1 MRSPYDGLSAEG
13 YDRRYGDREL
23 VGRILGYFRAE
34 RRAML
39 MVSAAIVTGALIG
52 VALPIVLSRII
63 DHVATAG
70 FSLRAVAA
78 GVGGILLLSLSDW
91 GFSALD
97 RALSARAVSNV
108 VLRLRRAVFDAI
120 LGHDLSFFDR
130 YATGGVVSRVLS
142 DTQAFSEVVMMT
154 IDVVGQVVLTVLI
167 FAYLFTID
175 VPLTLIALILVPA
188 MFSVAIAF
196 RRLSRR
202 VVTQSRRSVADVS
215 GHVHETMSG
224 IAVAKSFGKEQ
235 LLYEQFAPVNE
246 RSARFGWRH
255 DVVFSSFIP
264 VLGTIAGLGS
274 AALVYAGGMRA
285 DFGGLTIGEWYLYLL
300 TVRLLWYRLTVIA
313 SFWSQFQLGLGAGE
327 RVFALLD
334 ADPQVVQTGSA
345 PVPEVS
351 GHIELRNVSF
361 HYKEDEGVFDDFSL
375 TVHPGETLALVGHTG
390 SGKSSITK
398 LVARFY
404 EFQGG
409 EILVDGRDIRTL
421 DLTGYRS
428 HLGFVTQV
436 PFLFNGSVLD
446 NIRYGR
452 GDADDEAVASA
463 AARVGGGDWIGTLRQ
478 GLATEVTERGRNLS
492 MGQRQLIALSRVL
505 LQDPAVLILDE
516 ATASID
522 PLTEAL
528 VQEGMEELLRAR
540 TAIVIAHRLS
550 TIKRADR
557 IVVLRSGKIIEEGA
571 HEDLLQALGHYAELY
586 NAYFRHQSLEYVD
599 TVDTSEFDGTS
610 GATSGAGGG
619 V

>member
-1 MRSPYDGLSAEG
+1 MRSRNDALSAEG
-13 YDRRYGDREL
+13 YDRRYRDREL

-39 MVSAAIVTGALIG
+39 TVSTAIMLGALIG
-52 VALPIVLSRII
+52 VALPVVLSRTI
-63 DHVATAG
+63 DQVATTG
-70 FSLRAVAA
+70 FSLGAVAVAVAA
-78 GVGGILLLSLSDW
+78 ILLLSLLDW
-91 GFSALD
+91 GFSAVD
-97 RALSARAVSNV
+97 RAVTARAVSNV
-108 VLRLRRAVFDAI
+108 VLRLRRAAFDAV

-130 YATGGVVSRVLS
+130 YPTGGIVSRVLS
-142 DTQAFSEVVMMT
+142 DTQAFSEVVTLT
-154 IDVVGQVVLTVLI
+154 IEVVSEIVLAALI

-175 VPLTLIALILVPA
+175 VPLTLIALIMVPA
-188 MFSVAIAF
+188 TFSVALGF

-202 VVTQSRRSVADVS
+202 VVTQSRRSVADVT

-224 IAVAKSFGKEQ
+224 IAVAKSFRKEQ
-235 LLYEQFAPVNE
+235 LLYDQFAPVNE
-246 RSARFGWRH
+246 RSFRFGWRN
-255 DVVFSSFIP
+255 DVVFSSFTP
-264 VLGTIAGLGS
+264 LLVTVAGLGS

-285 DFGGLTIGEWYLYLL
+285 ELGGLTIGEWYLFLL
-300 TVRLLWYRLTVIA
+300 TVRLLWFRLTSIA
-313 SFWSQFQLGLGAGE
+313 SFWNRFQLGLSAGE
-327 RVFALLD
+327 RVFALID
-334 ADPQVVQTGSA
+334 TPPQVVQTGSA
-345 PVPEVS
+345 PVPAVS
-351 GHIELRNVSF
+351 GQIELRNVRF
-361 HYKEDEGVFDDFSL
+361 HYKEGEGVLDDFSL

-409 EILVDGRDIRTL
+409 QILVDGHDIRGL
-421 DLTGYRS
+421 DLAGYRS

-452 GDADDEAVASA
+452 ADAHDDAVAA
-463 AARVGGGDWIGTLRQ
+463 VAARVGGGNWIGTLPD

-505 LQDPAVLILDE
+505 LQNPSVLILDE

-528 VQEGMEELLRAR
+528 VQEGMDELLRAR

-557 IVVLRSGKIIEEGA
+557 IVVLRSGEIIEQGT
-571 HEDLLQALGHYAELY
+571 HDRLLQAGGHYAELY
-586 NAYFRHQSLEYVD
+586 NAYFRHQSLEYIQSAPHSHL
-599 TVDTSEFDGTS
+599 TE
-610 GATSGAGGG
+610 ARE
-619 V
+619 

>member
-1 MRSPYDGLSAEG
+1 MRSPYDGISAEG
-13 YDRRYGDREL
+13 YDRRYRDREL
-23 VGRILGYFRAE
+23 VGRILGYFRTE

-39 MVSAAIVTGALIG
+39 MVSTAIIAGSLIG
-52 VALPIVLSRII
+52 VALPIVLSRTI
-63 DHVATAG
+63 DQVATAG
-70 FSLRAVAA
+70 FSLGAVAVA
-78 GVGGILLLSLSDW
+78 VVAILLLSLSDW
-91 GFSALD
+91 GFNALD
-97 RALSARAVSNV
+97 RAVAARAVSNV
-108 VLRLRRAVFDAI
+108 VLRLRRAVFDAV

-130 YATGGVVSRVLS
+130 YPTGGIVSRVLS
-142 DTQAFSEVVMMT
+142 DTQAFSEVVTLT
-154 IDVVGQVVLTVLI
+154 IGVVSEIVLTALI

-175 VPLTLIALILVPA
+175 VPLTLVALILVPA
-188 MFSVAIAF
+188 TFSVSLGF

-224 IAVAKSFGKEQ
+224 IAVAKSFRKEQ
-235 LLYEQFAPVNE
+235 LLYDQFAPVNE
-246 RSARFGWRH
+246 RSFRLGWRH
-255 DVVFSSFIP
+255 DVVFASFTP
-264 VLGTIAGLGS
+264 VLGTVAGLGS

-300 TVRLLWYRLTVIA
+300 TVRLLWFRLAMIA
-313 SFWSQFQLGLGAGE
+313 SFWSQFQLGLAAGE

-334 ADPQVVQTGSA
+334 AAPQVVQTGST
-345 PVPEVS
+345 PVPAVT
-351 GHIELRNVSF
+351 GHIELRNVRF
-361 HYKEDEGVFDDFSL
+361 HYKEGEGVFDDFSL

-409 EILVDGRDIRTL
+409 EILVDGRDIRSL
-421 DLTGYRS
+421 DLAGYRS
-428 HLGFVTQV
+428 HLGFVNQV
-436 PFLFNGSVLD
+436 PFLFHGSVLD

-452 GDADDEAVASA
+452 GDAGDAGDDTVAAV
-463 AARVGGGDWIGTLRQ
+463 AARVGGGDWIGTLPD

-528 VQEGMEELLRAR
+528 VQEGMDELLRER

-557 IVVLRSGKIIEEGA
+557 IVVLRAGEIIEEGA
-571 HEDLLQALGHYAELY
+571 HEGLLQAGGHYAELY
-586 NAYFRHQSLEYVD
+586 NAYFRHQSLEYVQ
-599 TVDTSEFDGTS
+599 T
-610 GATSGAGGG
+610 APGGDLA
-619 V
+619 VEPE

>member
-1 MRSPYDGLSAEG
+1 MRSPYDGLAAEG
-13 YDRRYGDREL
+13 YDRRYRDREL

-34 RRAML
+34 RRGMV
-39 MVSAAIVTGALIG
+39 MVSAAIVAGSLIG
-52 VALPIVLSRII
+52 VALPIVLSRTI
-63 DHVATAG
+63 DQVATAG
-70 FSLRAVAA
+70 FSLAAVAVA
-78 GVGGILLLSLSDW
+78 VVAILLLSLSDW
-91 GFSALD
+91 GLSALD
-97 RALSARAVSNV
+97 FAVSARAVSNV
-108 VLRLRRAVFDAI
+108 VLRLRRAVFDAV

-130 YATGGVVSRVLS
+130 YSTGGIVSRVLS
-142 DTQAFSEVVMMT
+142 DTEAFSKVVTMT
-154 IDVVGQVVLTVLI
+154 IDVVGQIVMTGLI

-188 MFSVAIAF
+188 MFSVALAF
-196 RRLSRR
+196 RHLSRR

-215 GHVHETMSG
+215 SHVHETMSG
-224 IAVAKSFGKEQ
+224 IGVAKSFRKEQ

-246 RSARFGWRH
+246 RSFRLGWRH

-274 AALVYAGGMRA
+274 AALVYAGGMRT
-285 DFGGLTIGEWYLYLL
+285 DVSGLTIGEWYLYLL

-334 ADPQVVQTGSA
+334 ATPQVVQTGA
-345 PVPEVS
+345 EPVPAVT
-351 GHIELRNVSF
+351 GQVELRNVSF
-361 HYKEDEGVFDDFSL
+361 RYRDGEDVLDDFSL
-375 TVHPGETLALVGHTG
+375 AIDAGETLALVGHTG
-390 SGKSSITK
+390 SGKSSITR

-409 EILVDGRDIRTL
+409 EILVDGRDIRSL
-421 DLTGYRS
+421 DLAAYRC

-452 GDADDEAVASA
+452 GDADDATAAAA
-463 AARVGGGDWIGTLRQ
+463 AARVGGGDWIATLPD

-492 MGQRQLIALSRVL
+492 LGQRQLIALSRVL
-505 LQDPAVLILDE
+505 LQDPAILILDE

-528 VQEGMEELLRAR
+528 VQEGMDELLRER
-540 TAIVIAHRLS
+540 TAMVIAHRLS

-557 IVVLRSGKIIEEGA
+557 IVVLRSGAIIEQGT
-571 HEDLLQALGHYAELY
+571 HDRLLEAGGHYAELY
-586 NAYFRHQSLEYVD
+586 NAYFRHQSLDYIQ
-599 TVDTSEFDGTS
+599 SAPGS
-610 GATSGAGGG
+610 GAAGEPE
-619 V
+619 

>member
-13 YDRRYGDREL
+13 YDRRYRDREL

-39 MVSAAIVTGALIG
+39 MVSAAIVAGSLIG
-52 VALPIVLSRII
+52 VALPIVLSRTI
-63 DHVATAG
+63 DQVATAG
-70 FSLRAVAA
+70 FSLAAVSVAVVA
-78 GVGGILLLSLSDW
+78 ILLLSLSDW
-91 GFSALD
+91 GLSAVD
-97 RALSARAVSNV
+97 FAVSARAVSNV
-108 VLRLRRAVFDAI
+108 VLRLRRAVFDAV

-130 YATGGVVSRVLS
+130 YPTGGIVSRVLS
-142 DTQAFSEVVMMT
+142 DTDAFSKVVTMT
-154 IDVVGQVVLTVLI
+154 IDVVGQVIMTVLI

-175 VPLTLIALILVPA
+175 VPLTLMALILVPA
-188 MFSVAIAF
+188 MFSVALAF
-196 RRLSRR
+196 RHLSRR

-215 GHVHETMSG
+215 SHVHETMSG
-224 IAVAKSFGKEQ
+224 IGVAKSFRKEQ

-246 RSARFGWRH
+246 RSFRLGWRH

-274 AALVYAGGMRA
+274 AALVYAGGMRTE
-285 DFGGLTIGEWYLYLL
+285 FSGLTIGEWYLYLL

-334 ADPQVVQTGSA
+334 ATPQVVQTGSA
-345 PVPEVS
+345 PVAAVT

-361 HYKEDEGVFDDFSL
+361 HYKEGEGVLDDFSL
-375 TVHPGETLALVGHTG
+375 TFHPGETLALVGHTG

-409 EILVDGRDIRTL
+409 EILVDGRDIRGL
-421 DLTGYRS
+421 DLAAYRS

-436 PFLFNGSVLD
+436 PFLFHGSVLD

-452 GDADDEAVASA
+452 ADADDAAVAA
-463 AARVGGGDWIGTLRQ
+463 TAARVGGGDWIGTLPD

-505 LQDPAVLILDE
+505 LQDPSVLILDE

-528 VQEGMEELLRAR
+528 VQEGMDELLRER

-557 IVVLRSGKIIEEGA
+557 IVVLRSGEIIEQGT
-571 HEDLLQALGHYAELY
+571 HDRLLQAGGHYAELY
-586 NAYFRHQSLEYVD
+586 NAYFRHQSLDYIQ
-599 TVDTSEFDGTS
+599 TAPGS
-610 GATSGAGGG
+610 GAPTETG
-619 V
+619 